1 MINILKETVIS
12 NGIQI
17 GEINWW
23 KYEEV

>member
-1 MINILKETVIS
+1 MIDILKETVIP